1 MGSTD
6 SNGFTIPTIPTL
18 FKYEPFFF
26 SVVFPTQGGYVAYGD
41 ASLNYTNG
49 TLRKNSVLLN
59 SLSFVSSNRV
69 DLSSAGVNFT
79 TATAGEDFLVQA
91 RNPSSD
97 ILASTPITVKIGN
110 GRFTVPQGS
119 NYILFANETANVILN
134 TSAPM
139 TSVNSTPALPVG
151 LTFTKQDVAGSVWA
165 ITGQAVTTYQ
175 QSSYLIIGN
184 NSSNG
189 FVVTTTLFIRVNPT
203 RMFLT
208 GVPTL
213 ISNLTVGTPIVPS
226 TITAGG
232 ANIVVPGTM
241 TYQVPA
247 LPSVLF
253 CTDLSGITLQPG
265 VPFQPV
271 DPSMSLIITGTP
283 TLTSAV
289 ASIPSGQTRTTVFAT
304 AGTLSTSN
312 VINFSYAEAVLF
324 TNPSNNAVLSGLFY
338 SIPTSNNVFNASTYF
353 GSSAIQTI
361 YSPNL
366 RSDLSLNFSSITKA
380 ATLVGTPTL
389 TGLDTTPYTVV
400 AVNAGSIQGSI
411 VVTIPI
417 ATDTVTIT
425 RSVTD
430 TCFNFV
436 VGRPV
441 SSALT
446 GYYPSNISYTAISAS
461 GGSLTFSSNNFP
473 PGVSLSQTGNTLT
486 VIGTPTKVTTS
497 QNLSVTVTD
506 ADSSVSATDSSLAVS
521 VLTDQFTW
529 TYLPSQSTYYLLQNR
544 SMPEIRTT
552 ATSLSGLSIL
562 SYFSTNLP
570 AGLKITDTGL
580 ISGTPTSNGVLTSS
594 VYASTGYVA
603 NSNSIEFD
611 VAADSALFTFPTIVT
626 TGGAT
631 IPPTQITCISYSQ
644 NTGSNFTISNNP
656 YGVTVDSN
664 GVIGGTMITGNPPG
678 TAFFPFVTLTVS
690 ANIGDAIQSSIINM
704 TATNILISR
713 TFALTSSGLSIYDS
727 TIPPSS
733 NVSFSPL
740 ASVQGGVITDLQSYG
755 STVVDSNVILA
766 TTGSAVYKS
775 TDGLNFTSN
784 AITQTVTSLT
794 YLASENLWYGAAVS
808 GGNFL
813 VSTSPDGTNWTFLI
827 NLGSF
832 SGTPIIRAFN
842 GRVLT
847 NYNGVT
853 MYPNPV
859 TGSGWYNSLST
870 PGTVLD
876 LATDSNETPTWIASV
891 NDGTVWVSQVNG
903 NVWIQSTTDNAYAF
917 TSTQSVYTYNKWY
930 NIYGSSQSGTIYS
943 VQTSVDGFAWTTVS
957 NTSRAT
963 PFFMYYDGNRYLISP
978 LNTNP
983 TLTYKTLDTFTDA
996 GFVTSSSQS
1005 FVTINAIIAPI
1016 FIRPNTGLSVITLS
1030 AFTGSGPTFT
1040 SPTGVN
1046 IFAYQYVAITPIYI
1060 STTIPSTDRIY
1071 IEQSALPLGLSFD
1084 TVTSTITGSMM
1095 RLGPF
1100 QLTVYAGNT
1109 TGIST
1114 LTLYFTSQL
1123 PFIVNK
1129 NQDYASAYTSYLRQ
1143 GVIINGAV
1151 SGRDSTAYPSLTTT
1165 VGALMGPRPLDVIS
1179 APDKPCCKEKRI

>member
-1 MGSTD
+1 MGSID

-18 FKYEPFFF
+18 YKYEPFFY

-49 TLRKNSVLLN
+49 TLRNNSLLLN

-69 DLSSAGVNFT
+69 DLSSAGVAFT
-79 TATAGEDFLVQA
+79 TATAGEQFLVQA
-91 RNPSSD
+91 QNPSSD
-97 ILASTPITVKIGN
+97 ILASTPITVKVGN
-110 GRFTVPQGS
+110 GRFTVPQGL
-119 NYILFANETANVILN
+119 NYILYANETANVILN
-134 TSAPM
+134 TAAPM

-151 LTFTKQDVAGSVWA
+151 LSFTKQDINGSVWA
-165 ITGQAVTTYQ
+165 ITGRAVTTYQ
-175 QSSYLIIGN
+175 QSSYLVIGN

-189 FVVTTTLFIRVNPT
+189 YVVTTTLLIRVNPT
-203 RMFLT
+203 RMYLA

-213 ISNLTVGTPIVPS
+213 ISGLTVGTPIPPY

-247 LPSVLF
+247 LPSGLY
-253 CTDLSGITLQPG
+253 CTDLSGTTLQPG
-265 VPFQPV
+265 TAFQPV
-271 DPSMSLIITGTP
+271 DASMSLIITGTP
-283 TLTSAV
+283 TSSSAV
-289 ASIPSGQTRTTVFAT
+289 ASIPSGQTKTTVYAT

-312 VINFSYAEAVLF
+312 IINFSYGEAVLF
-324 TNPSNNAVLSGLFY
+324 TNPSNNAALPGLFY

-366 RSDLSLNFSSITKA
+366 RSDLSLNFSSTTKS

-400 AVNAGSIQGSI
+400 AVNAHAIRGSV

-417 ATDTVTIT
+417 ATDTITIT

-446 GYYPSNISYTAISAS
+446 GYYPSNIAYTATSAS
-461 GGSLTFSSNNFP
+461 GRSLTFSSNNFP

-486 VIGTPTKVTTS
+486 VVGTPTKVTSTA
-497 QNLSVTVTD
+497 NLNVSASD
-506 ADSSVSATDSSLAVS
+506 GYVSATDSAVAVS
-521 VLTDQFTW
+521 VVTDQFTW
-529 TYLPSQSTYYLLQNR
+529 SYLPSQSTYYLLQNQ
-544 SMPEIRTT
+544 SMPVIKTT
-552 ATSLSGLSIL
+552 ASSLSGLSIL
-562 SYFSTNLP
+562 SYYSSDLP

-580 ISGTPTSNGVLTSS
+580 ISGTPSSNGTLTSH

-603 NSNSIEFD
+603 NSSNVQFN

-631 IPPTQITCISYSQ
+631 IPPTQITCISYSEIA
-644 NTGSNFTISNNP
+644 GSNFSISNNP

-664 GVIGGTMITGNPPG
+664 GVLGGTMITGNPPG
-678 TAFFPFVTLTVS
+678 TAFLPSATLTVS
-690 ANIGDAIQSSIINM
+690 ANIGNATQSSTINM
-704 TATNILISR
+704 TASNILVSR

-775 TDGLNFTSN
+775 TDGLKFTSN

-794 YLASENLWYGAAVS
+794 YLASESLWYGAGVS

-813 VSTSPDGTNWTFLI
+813 VSTSPNGTNWTFLI

-859 TGSGWYNSLST
+859 TGSGWYNSLRIS
-870 PGTVLD
+870 GRVLD
-876 LATDSNETPTWIASV
+876 LATDSNATPTWIASV
-891 NDGTVWVSQVNG
+891 NDGTIWVSQVNG

-917 TSTQSVYTYNKWY
+917 TSTQSVYTNNKWY

-943 VQTSVDGFAWTTVS
+943 VQKSVDGFAWTTVG

-963 PFFMYYDGNRYLISP
+963 PFFMYYDGNQYLISP

-996 GFVTSSSQS
+996 GFVTSSSQPL
-1005 FVTINAIIAPI
+1005 VTINSIIAPI

-1060 STTIPSTDRIY
+1060 STTSPSTDRIY
-1071 IEQSALPLGLSFD
+1071 IQQSALPLGLSFD
-1084 TVTSTITGSMM
+1084 TATSTISGSMM

-1100 QLTVYAGNT
+1100 QVTVYAGNS
-1109 TGIST
+1109 TGTST
-1114 LTLYFTSQL
+1114 LTLYFTCQL
-1123 PFIVNK
+1123 PFVLNK

-1143 GVIINGAV
+1143 EVIINGAI

-1165 VGALMGPRPLDVIS
+1165 VGALMGPQPLDVVS
-1179 APDKPCCKEKRI
+1179 APKPCCK